1 MATPAA
7 TLFTDDLPG
16 EQRKFLRAFLS
27 WLRENGITRLH
38 IPNVGQ
44 FSVAKVAL
52 EAGFLASELVCY
64 DLNLFGSL
72 LGTFYAGAS
81 LDTLGFKIVQ
91 PALRESYESAQTEAQ
106 RLAAILYA
114 MKVQQLRPYVATDR
128 VFRDELLSTPAVYI
142 GQLEQQLLAY
152 YEVYKGVTFK
162 QEDLRRL
169 VADKALL
176 ATDGVVVH
184 LPKSGELY
192 ERNFSLGGLMSYQVL
207 APSFNYRVEVGTLWH
222 DAERSKA
229 AQVWH
234 LPKVHEDVPEDCLV
248 YAKQAGPE
256 TFGYFAYNRPDTLQS
271 FANRYTVQLSRVGIL
286 EPPKYLLVS
295 PKELLDERDSIFI
308 KEITS
313 GSASYYREQFS
324 QSGYVGRG
332 LCYGLFLNGQLLA
345 VSAFTS
351 DELRK
356 LQGTSLTL
364 QFLSVTPMERY
375 PTIQRLALACFLSED
390 FLRYALA
397 TSLASLPYIELN
409 SLRTTVQ
416 ASDRDSVTHADL
428 MEVVEREN
436 LDNGQFRLTYETG
449 FTRQT
454 YKQVLSDYVAAF

>member
-16 EQRKFLRAFLS
+16 EQRKFLRSFLH
-27 WLRENGITRLH
+27 WLKDRGVTRLH

-52 EAGFLASELVCY
+52 EAGFLANELVCY

-72 LGTFYAGAS
+72 LGTFYAGEP
-81 LDTLGFKIVQ
+81 LETLGFYILQ
-91 PALRESYESAQTEAQ
+91 PALRKSYESAQTEAQ
-106 RLAAILYA
+106 RLACILYA
-114 MKVQQLRPYVATDR
+114 MKIQQLRPYVATDR
-128 VFRDELLSTPAVYI
+128 VFREELLSAPAVYTA
-142 GQLEQQLLAY
+142 QLEQQLLAY
-152 YEVYKGVTFK
+152 YEVYKGIQFK
-162 QEDLRRL
+162 QDDLRRI

-176 ATDGVVVH
+176 ETDGVVVH

-222 DAERSKA
+222 EAEKSKA

-234 LPKVHEDVPEDCLV
+234 LPKVHEDIPEDCLV

-256 TFGYFAYNRPDTLQS
+256 TFGYFAFNRPDALFS
-271 FANRYTVQLSRVGIL
+271 FVERYTVQLSRAGTV
-286 EPPKYLLVS
+286 EPPKYLVVG
-295 PKELLDERDSIFI
+295 PRELLDERDSIFI

-324 QSGYVGRG
+324 QNSYVGRG

-345 VSAFTS
+345 VAAFTS

-356 LQGTSLTL
+356 LQGTSLSL
-364 QFLSVTPMERY
+364 QFLSTAPTERY
-375 PTIQRLALACFLSED
+375 PTIQRLALGCFLSED

-397 TSLASLPYIELN
+397 TSLATLPYAELN
-409 SLRTTVQ
+409 SVRTTTL
-416 ASDRDSVTHADL
+416 ADDRDSVTHADL
-428 MEVVEREN
+428 M
-436 LDNGQFRLTYETG
+436 
-449 FTRQT
+449 
-454 YKQVLSDYVAAF
+454 